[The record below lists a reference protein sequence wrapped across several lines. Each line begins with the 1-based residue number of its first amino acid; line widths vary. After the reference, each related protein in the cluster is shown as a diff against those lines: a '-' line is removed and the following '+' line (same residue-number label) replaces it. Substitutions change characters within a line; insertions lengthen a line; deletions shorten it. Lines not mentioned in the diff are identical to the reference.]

1 MIEIGEKLK
10 AARTSKGILLED
22 IAHRTRINLAYLK
35 SMEEGR
41 FDFLPKPIVIG
52 FLKTFAREVGL
63 DGNALAQQL
72 QPPAPAAPVAEP
84 QIGRTLAASARAP
97 SEAAEPKLEIPRR
110 GFPYLKEVVIGLGVL
125 ALMALLLYVVAQ
137 SPQEP
142 QVRDLPA
149 TEQPPP
155 QVSDGPVQEI
165 SLAQMAADAARQTQ
179 PDSTIAPKPA
189 QVTLQARIKERVWL
203 QVTVD
208 DSLTTD
214 SIYPPG
220 LPQSWTAKRS
230 FRIRMGNAGAA
241 TFVLDGKDLGE
252 IGPAGQVADLVITP
266 AGIIEKRLRRPQPRR
281 SERQIPEVRTR
292 LN

>member
-1 MIEIGEKLK
+1 MTEIGEKLK
-10 AARTSKGILLED
+10 AARTSKGLQLAE
-22 IAHRTRINLAYLK
+22 IANRTRINPAYLK

-63 DGNALAQQL
+63 DGNALALELQ
-72 QPPAPAAPVAEP
+72 QPPPAAPVMEMPARQAATTQVSTPAKSAEP
-84 QIGRTLAASARAP
+84 ALVM
-97 SEAAEPKLEIPRR
+97 PRP
-110 GFPYLKEVVIGLGVL
+110 GFPFLKEVVIGLGVL

-137 SPQEP
+137 RPQEP
-142 QVRDLPA
+142 EVRDLPA
-149 TEQPPP
+149 TEQTQPPAR
-155 QVSDGPVQEI
+155 DKTVQEI
-165 SLAQMAADAARQTQ
+165 SLAQMAAEAAQQTQ
-179 PDSTIAPKPA
+179 PDSTVAPKPV
-189 QVTLQARIKERVWL
+189 QVTLQAKIKERVWL

-220 LPQSWTAKRS
+220 MPQSWTARRS

-241 TFVLDGKDLGE
+241 TFVLEGKDLGV

-266 AGIIEKRLRRPQPRR
+266 AGIIEKRLRRPQR
-281 SERQIPEVRTR
+281 SRNERQIPEVRIHP
-292 LN
+292 N

>member
-10 AARTSKGILLED
+10 TARTSKGLQLTD
-22 IAHRTRINLAYLK
+22 LANRTRINLAYLK

-41 FDFLPKPIVIG
+41 FDFLPKPIVVG
-52 FLKTFAREVGL
+52 FLKTFAKEVGL
-63 DGNALAQQL
+63 DGNALALAL
-72 QPPAPAAPVAEP
+72 QPPPPALPEAEP
-84 QIGRTLAASARAP
+84 QTGRALAAPASAP
-97 SEAAEPKLEIPRR
+97 SEAEEPKLEIPRP

-137 SPQEP
+137 RPHEP

-149 TEQPPP
+149 AEQPQP

-165 SLAQMAADAARQTQ
+165 SLAQMAADAARQAQ
-179 PDSTIAPKPA
+179 PDSTAVPKPA

-203 QVTVD
+203 QVTID

-220 LPQSWTAKRS
+220 LPQSWTAKRK
-230 FRIRMGNAGAA
+230 FHIRMGNAGAA
-241 TFVLDGKDLGE
+241 TFLLEGKDLGK
-252 IGPAGQVADLVITP
+252 IGEAGQVADLVITP
-266 AGIIEKRLRRPQPRR
+266 AGIIDKHLRLPQQRRT
-281 SERQIPEVRTR
+281 ERQIPEVRIR
-292 LN
+292 PN

>member
-10 AARTSKGILLED
+10 AARTSKGLQLAD
-22 IAHRTRINLAYLK
+22 IANRTRINLAYLK

-41 FDFLPKPIVIG
+41 FDFLPKPIVVG

-63 DGNALAQQL
+63 DGNALAQAL
-72 QPPAPAAPVAEP
+72 QPPPPAIPAAKPQIERATAAPAA
-84 QIGRTLAASARAP
+84 AAR
-97 SEAAEPKLEIPRR
+97 EAAPGLQIPRP

-137 SPQEP
+137 RPQEP

-149 TEQPPP
+149 AEQPQP

-165 SLAQMAADAARQTQ
+165 SLAQMAAEAARQAQ

-220 LPQSWTAKRS
+220 LPQSWTARRS

-241 TFVLDGKDLGE
+241 TFVLEGKDLGE

-266 AGIIEKRLRRPQPRR
+266 AGIIEKRLRRPQTRR
-281 SERQIPEVRTR
+281 AERQIPEVRTR
-292 LN
+292 PN